1 MRSGVVAVF
10 ALLLTAGVAQAHEP
24 ADAANWTFDPWI
36 TLPLL
41 AAAVLYGAGSF
52 RLWQRARVVRTR
64 RVWRSLSYV
73 AGWLSLAAA
82 LVSPLHVLGEQ
93 VFTAHM
99 IEHEVVMTIAA
110 PLLVLARPG
119 GTFLWAF
126 PAGIRHRLGRLV
138 RAGVVRRGWNAATQ
152 PLTATLLHG
161 VAIWIWHVP
170 RFFDAAVTITLAHRL
185 QHLSFLVTAVL
196 FWWAMAWRA
205 APAVAAADVFMTMIH
220 TALLGALMTFAP
232 IVLYGVQ
239 TTHSTRWGL
248 TPLEDQQLAGLVMW
262 VPIGTIYAA
271 AAVVF
276 FARWVTGSGRSWKVD
291 DALAP

>member
-10 ALLLTAGVAQAHEP
+10 ALLLATGVAEAHGS
-24 ADAANWTFDPWI
+24 ADATDWTFDPWV

-41 AAAVLYGAGSF
+41 TAAALYGAGSF
-52 RLWQRARVVRTR
+52 RLWRRTGVVRAGR
-64 RVWRSLSYV
+64 AWRSLSYA
-73 AGWLSLAAA
+73 AGWLSLAGA
-82 LVSPLHVLGEQ
+82 LVSPLHALGEQ

-99 IEHEVVMTIAA
+99 IEHEVVMTMAA

-126 PAGIRHRLGRLV
+126 PTRMRHRLGRLV
-138 RAGVVRRGWNAATQ
+138 HAGAVRRGWNAATG
-152 PLTATLLHG
+152 PLTATIVHG
-161 VAIWIWHVP
+161 LAIWIWHVP
-170 RFFDAAVTITLAHRL
+170 RFFDAAVMIALAHRL
-185 QHLSFLVTAVL
+185 QHLSFFVTAVL
-196 FWWAMAWRA
+196 FWWAMVWRA
-205 APAVAAADVFMTMIH
+205 APAVATADVFMTMIH

-239 TTHSTRWGL
+239 TTHSAHWGL

-271 AAVVF
+271 AAVAF
-276 FARWVTGSGRSWKVD
+276 FARWVTGSSRSWKVD

>member
-1 MRSGVVAVF
+1 MRSGVVAVL

-24 ADAANWTFDPWI
+24 ADAVDWTFDPWI

-41 AAAVLYGAGSF
+41 TAAALYGAGSF
-52 RLWQRARVVRTR
+52 RLWRRAGIVRAGR
-64 RVWRSLSYV
+64 AWRSLSYA

-82 LVSPLHVLGEQ
+82 LVSPLHALGEQ

-99 IEHEVVMTIAA
+99 VEHEIVMTIAA

-119 GTFLWAF
+119 GAFLWAF
-126 PAGIRHRLGRLV
+126 PTRMRHRLGRLV
-138 RAGVVRRGWNAATQ
+138 RAGAVRHGWNAATQ
-152 PLTATLLHG
+152 PLTVTILHG

-170 RFFDAAVTITLAHRL
+170 RFFEAAVTITLAHRL

-196 FWWAMAWRA
+196 FWWAMVWRA

-232 IVLYGVQ
+232 IVLYGGQ
-239 TTHSTRWGL
+239 TTHSGRWSL

-271 AAVVF
+271 AAVAF
-276 FARWVTGSGRSWKVD
+276 FGRWVIGSGRSWKVD

>member
-1 MRSGVVAVF
+1 MRSGLALCI
-10 ALLLTAGVAQAHEP
+10 LLLVTGTAEARGP
-24 ADAANWTFDPWI
+24 ADAAGWTFDPWI

-41 AAAVLYGAGSF
+41 AAAALYGAGSV
-52 RLWQRARVVRTR
+52 RLWQRTRLVRAGR
-64 RVWRSLSYV
+64 AWRSLSYA
-73 AGWLSLAAA
+73 AGWLVLAAA
-82 LVSPLHVLGEQ
+82 LVSPLHALGEQ

-126 PAGIRHRLGRLV
+126 PPGMRHRLGRLV
-138 RAGVVRRGWNAATQ
+138 RAGAVRRGWNAVIR

-185 QHLSFLVTAVL
+185 QHLSFLITAVL
-196 FWWAMAWRA
+196 FWWAMVWRA
-205 APAVAAADVFMTMIH
+205 APAVAAADVFITMIH

-239 TTHSTRWGL
+239 TTHSGRWGL

-262 VPIGTIYAA
+262 IPIGTIYAA
-271 AAVVF
+271 AAVAF